1 MPTDLQIRVCEY
13 IFYLFL
19 IQNIC
24 CGYSKEPSQ
33 CSFEHPKRLLKLM
46 GKKILTILLFKT
58 MNLITN
64 LMSTLLF
71 PQIVSVL
78 SSESV
83 FFES

>member
-1 MPTDLQIRVCEY
+1 MQKDLQIRVREY

-33 CSFEHPKRLLKLM
+33 CSFGHPKRLLKLM
-46 GKKILTILLFKT
+46 GEKILTSLLFKT

-78 SSESV
+78 SFESV